1 MVIHVKRMNIKS
13 LIKRGKIKFMNIQ
26 EIDKAFEKLL
36 FNLSISIFYFPYQ
49 DEKTNIWKC
58 LN

>member
-1 MVIHVKRMNIKS
+1 MNIKS